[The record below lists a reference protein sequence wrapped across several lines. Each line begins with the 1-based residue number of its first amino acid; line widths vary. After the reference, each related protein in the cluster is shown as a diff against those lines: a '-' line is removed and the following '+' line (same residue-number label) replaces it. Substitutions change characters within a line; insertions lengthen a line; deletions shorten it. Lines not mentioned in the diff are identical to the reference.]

1 MNFRDHLPVSTP
13 WLNKLEAEG
22 AVDCFQGKLKT
33 YRIETSH
40 PLWARSL
47 QNALTPAARSQVEV
61 IIPTVKKSRLG
72 GKHQSPKLERYR
84 YYTAAW
90 SSHPCHCKYRYD
102 GFWNGDVGCIGNPN
116 PPLRTNAS
124 EALNWSR
131 LGITVKVLGFGGH
144 FAFYCQAYR
153 LMPPTLFLS
162 FS

>member
-1 MNFRDHLPVSTP
+1 MNFRDHLPISTN

-33 YRIETSH
+33 YCTASIH
-40 PLWARSL
+40 PFWARSL
-47 QNALTPAARSQVEV
+47 EHVLTPAVEKQVAL
-61 IIPTVKKSRLG
+61 IIPTVNKSRLG
-72 GKHQSPKLERYR
+72 GKHLSPKLERYR

-90 SSHPCHCKYRYD
+90 SSHPCHCKYRYE
-102 GFWNGDVGCIGNPN
+102 GFYSHGIGCIGNPN
-116 PPLRTNAS
+116 PPLATVAA
-124 EALNWSR
+124 EALSWFW
-131 LGITVKVLGFGGH
+131 LGITVTVLGFGGH